1 VVQDVE
7 VYRKGTLAR
16 RAADLFS
23 QEVDGRLVLLTCE
36 DWDGA
41 AYRSNVVVVA
51 RPA

>member
-1 VVQDVE
+1 MRVLA
-7 VYRKGTLAR
+7 KGELAR
-16 RAADLFS
+16 EAERVFA
-23 QEVDGRLVLLTCE
+23 QDGPPRLVLLTCE